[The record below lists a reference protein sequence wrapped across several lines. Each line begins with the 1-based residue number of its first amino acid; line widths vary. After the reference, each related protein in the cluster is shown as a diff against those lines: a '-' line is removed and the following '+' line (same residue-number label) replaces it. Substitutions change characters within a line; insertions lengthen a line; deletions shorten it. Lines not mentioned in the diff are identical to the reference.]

1 MTKDVETVEFVSG
14 TCVPVRGND
23 VDTDQIIPA
32 RFLKVVT
39 FDGLGQF
46 AFYDQRFDDGVAP
59 EAQRDGGGETAGVK
73 DHPFNE
79 DRFQNASILVVNANF
94 GCGSSREHAPQ
105 ALKRWGIDAL
115 VGESFAEIFAGNCLA
130 LGVPTVTAS
139 ADDIEALQDHVDA
152 NPDAEI
158 EVDVAAETVRY
169 GAPET
174 EPVEI
179 DATETGATET
189 DAPETETVEID
200 ATVDEAQRRALV
212 EGVWDTTALLKS
224 NANSVA
230 ETAEDL
236 PYVEGESVGDEPTGE
251 EAD

>member
-14 TCVPVRGND
+14 TGVPVRGND

-59 EAQRDGGGETAGVK
+59 EEQRDGGGETAGVK

-105 ALKRWGIDAL
+105 ALKRWGIDAV

-139 ADDIEALQDHVDA
+139 PDDIEALQDHVDA

-169 GAPET
+169 GAPKT
-174 EPVEI
+174 EP
-179 DATETGATET
+179 
-189 DAPETETVEID
+189 VEID